1 MKKKL
6 SILSKIKKGRKKQIQ
21 VSTGFTLI
29 ELLATIAILS
39 VITSIV
45 IYFALGIIGNAK
57 KKSYQVTVNNIQKQA
72 SNYVLEEVSS
82 LEWVGLPGS
91 GSQHQCITVQHL
103 IDSGY
108 FKSDILES
116 KVADDRNVLA
126 TDNIWLVR
134 DETTKTITKNVLLV
148 GNNAV
153 YSSLCS
159 SINPIG
165 KINFE
170 YSGPRW
176 VRDSKDITIKY
187 SLTNYGEVKD
197 YQYDYLMEYDN
208 GIIKDFDEQRFTK
221 EEEKVIVSIND
232 NGDLCAKIN
241 GKEGSVESKC
251 YTVSGIDNGLP
262 KGKVESMNLVNS
274 TQKVKLVMSDELSGV
289 SQYYF
294 GKVNPS
300 TSSVSWIDV
309 VDSLSVEEV
318 VDVTSEGKYY
328 LGIIDVA
335 GNQNVIEVDFYKTI
349 LSINNGSVTP
359 DTVITMD
366 GDEFEIP
373 LAVVNPYY
381 TFKGW
386 YKNNRYTGSAITK
399 YKPISSANYINT
411 LYARVDVN
419 RLAGG
424 AVKITGIN
432 TYGEILTANITDTTP
447 KADKYTYKWYYNSSN
462 STSGGTLISGV
473 TGNELVIKKDYVN
486 KYIYVVVDASREN
499 YYGTSFNDITDT
511 KIGKRSITVL
521 ADDNS
526 KVYDGIALT
535 DSGCKVIDGNLSF
548 NDSIGCMMSSAS
560 TITNAGSVD
569 NVISSV
575 TVWDEKKTVEVTDA
589 YDIKMLAGS
598 LVVTRKQTLIPTCN
612 TGLVYNKKEQVLVV
626 EGEGYSLSRTKATDA
641 DTYRITAN
649 LSSNYEWSDGS
660 VFNKT
665 LICKIDKA
673 NPTMTVNPEKLSLI
687 YPNVGEVEYTYD
699 GDGSLSCGSS
709 SNRIATCSVD
719 TTSNKVIV
727 TPLKNGDITM
737 TLIASEGKNYKAVS
751 KDVHVGTS
759 ATYTVSYNA
768 NGCGVAAGTQTTVH
782 DSATEISEMS
792 SVSKGKAFVKW
803 NTLANGN
810 GTTYNVG
817 DKYLSPTNQNLT
829 LYAQCNTYQVT
840 IKYSVNGGTIKSNT
854 STLGLWSTNSD
865 IVYFDG
871 NVYSTTLNYDD
882 TIGGYGLTDYN
893 NSTYMFISKVGFAT
907 VTDNEWVCL
916 SGDCVLGRTYSQS
929 SSNYSSP
936 DFCDASEKDCSVV
949 LGVNWK
955 DLTAPIIEFGKNGS
969 GGKWIKTAM
978 STITVTDDGSGVD
991 SSSLKY
997 IYSREKTATPCISFS
1012 NSSSVAA
1019 YGKNDIYYLKA
1030 SACDNDG
1037 NCTTKMSEP
1046 FKLDNTPPVI
1056 TCNKSKAY
1064 VRQDIIGS
1072 TFAASNVIEPDRI
1085 QDGKVYINLTDTV
1098 DYTYLSNDKYDVTKK
1113 DDYDSE
1119 CTVFAQKYFRG
1130 GTSAFETSKIF
1141 VAEDNN
1147 GIINRTTGR
1156 YTYLSTDDDGNER
1169 ENHPNGDSC
1178 KWKATSCNCING
1190 YCMYRIGYRVADEAG
1205 NYSSYKYFYYY
1216 WTHNNFTP
1224 ATPNDQ
1230 QKFGFFIWTWERLR
1244 STYCKYDSAS
1254 GSYTT
1259 EPIRY
1264 SCNTP

>member
-39 VITSIV
+39 IITSIV
-45 IYFALGIIGNAK
+45 IYFALGIISNAK

-170 YSGPRW
+170 YIGPRW

-251 YTVSGIDNGLP
+251 YTVSGIDRGLP
-262 KGKVESMNLVNS
+262 IGKVVSMNLVSS

-328 LGIIDVA
+328 LGIRDVA
-335 GNQNVIEVDFYKTI
+335 GNQSVIDVDFYKTI
-349 LSINNGSVTP
+349 LSITP
-359 DTVITMD
+359 GVVSPNTIITMY

-373 LAVVNPYY
+373 LADVPSFY

-386 YKNNRYTGSAITK
+386 YLNASYTGSAITK
-399 YKPISSANYINT
+399 HTPISRSNYINY

-419 RLAGG
+419 RLTGG

-432 TYGEILTANITDTTP
+432 TYGEILTATITDTVP
-447 KADKYTYKWYYNSSN
+447 KADKYAYQWYYNSSN

-473 TGNELVIKKDYVN
+473 TGNELVIQKEYVG
-486 KYIYVVVDASREN
+486 KYIYVVVKASKEN

-511 KIGKRSITVL
+511 IIGKRSITVL
-521 ADDNS
+521 ANSNS
-526 KVYDGIALT
+526 KVYDGTALT
-535 DSGCKVIDGNLSF
+535 DNGCNITKGSLSF
-548 NDSIGCMMSSAS
+548 NDSVSCMMSSAS

-569 NVISSV
+569 NVIGSV

-598 LVVTRKQTLIPTCN
+598 LVVTRKQSLIPICN

-649 LSSNYEWSDGS
+649 LSSNYKWSDGS
-660 VFNKT
+660 IFNKT
-665 LICKIDKA
+665 LSCKIDKA
-673 NPTMTVNPEKLSLI
+673 TPMMTVNPEKLSLI

-699 GDGSLSCGSS
+699 GDGSLSCSSS
-709 SNRIATCSVD
+709 SNSIATCSVD

-751 KDVHVGTS
+751 KEVHVGTS

-768 NGCGVAAGTQTTVH
+768 NGCGVAPGTQTTVH
-782 DSATEISEMS
+782 DSATTISSMS

-829 LYAQCNTYQVT
+829 LYAQCDSYKVD
-840 IKYSVNGGTIKSNT
+840 IKYSANGGVLSETAKKT
-854 STLGLWSTNSD
+854 YTTNSD
-865 IVYFDG
+865 IIYLVSGDIYTNTIKYGDMIG
-871 NVYSTTLNYDD
+871 TT
-882 TIGGYGLTDYN
+882 GLADYN
-893 NSTYMFISKVGFAT
+893 NPGYLYITKNGWRTTSGS
-907 VTDNEWVCL
+907 EWVCL
-916 SGDCVLGRTYSQS
+916 SGDCVVGKTYSQTN
-929 SSNYSSP
+929 SNYSSS

-955 DLTAPIIEFGKNGS
+955 DLTAPTIEFSNDGS
-969 GGKWIKTAM
+969 NGKWIKTAESM
-978 STITVTDDGSGVD
+978 ITVTDSGSGVD
-991 SSSLKY
+991 DSSLKY
-997 IYSREKTATPCISFS
+997 GFS
-1012 NSSSVAA
+1012 IKNDTSPTRQFVNGNSVSLS
-1019 YGKNDIYYLKA
+1019 KQNDIYYLIA
-1030 SACDNDG
+1030 YACDKAG
-1037 NCTTKMSEP
+1037 NCTNKVSNP
-1046 FKLDNTPPVI
+1046 FKLDNIPPVI
-1056 TCNKSKAY
+1056 NCNKDNAY
-1064 VRQDIIGS
+1064 FYQDIIGS
-1072 TFAASNVIEPDRI
+1072 TFSTSDVVAPDRI
-1085 QDGKVYINLTDTV
+1085 QDGNVYLDLKDTV
-1098 DYTYLSNDKYDVTKK
+1098 DYTYLSNEKYDVTKYE
-1113 DDYDSE
+1113 DYDE
-1119 CTVFAQKYFRG
+1119 ACTVFTYAYFRG
-1130 GTSAFETSKIF
+1130 GSLSFSRDVFNYEDASGTAKYTGYTSTYYYD
-1141 VAEDNN
+1141 ED
-1147 GIINRTTGR
+1147 GH
-1156 YTYLSTDDDGNER
+1156 DDER
-1169 ENHPNGDSC
+1169 NSSGGSC
-1178 KWKATSCNCING
+1178 LWKGTSCNCING
-1190 YCMYRIGYRVADEAG
+1190 YCSIKIKKQAVDEAG
-1205 NYSSYKYFYYY
+1205 NYSDYKYFYYY
-1216 WTHNNFTP
+1216 WAHNNITK

-1230 QKFGFFIWTWERLR
+1230 KNFGFFTWTWNKLR

-1259 EPIRY
+1259 EPSRY
-1264 SCNTP
+1264 ACSPK